1 MPTPDYILELR
12 KDLGQKEL
20 FLPGVTAVTL
30 RRRDPSGQELPT
42 PEVLLVRRA
51 DDGNWSSVAGI
62 LEPGEEPGI
71 AAAREV
77 LEETGVTAEPVR
89 VTGVSDH
96 GRVEYPNGDRC
107 AFLDVSFEL
116 EFVSGEPY
124 VGDDESMDAGFFPV
138 DDLPQPFLE
147 KHRERIEWALDSGAP
162 ARFRT

>member
-12 KDLGQKEL
+12 KDVAEGA
-20 FLPGVTAVTL
+20 LPARGHRSDGAPPGCL
-30 RRRDPSGQELPT
+30 RSGAAT

-62 LEPGEEPGI
+62 LEPGEEPGA

-77 LEETGVTAEPVR
+77 LEETGVTARPVR

-107 AFLDVSFEL
+107 AFLDISFEL
-116 EFVSGEPY
+116 EFISGEPH
-124 VGDDESMDAGFFPV
+124 VGDDESMDVGFFPV